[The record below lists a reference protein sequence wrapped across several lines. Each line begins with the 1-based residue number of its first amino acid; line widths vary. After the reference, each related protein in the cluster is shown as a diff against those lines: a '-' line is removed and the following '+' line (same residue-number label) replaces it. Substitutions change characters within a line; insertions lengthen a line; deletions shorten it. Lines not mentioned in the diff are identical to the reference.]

1 MTLGG
6 LVTGSK
12 SDITALKEELAK
24 APSIAL
30 YYDAKTAPNNYV
42 DQVPDISSY
51 G

>member
-1 MTLGG
+1 MTLSG

-12 SDITALKEELAK
+12 SDITALKDELAK

-30 YYDAKTAPNNYV
+30 YYDAKAAPNNYV